1 MGTEIIHW
9 FAQHCSCHYNYHFP
23 LQKDEVTSYTSL
35 VQKYCLIFQ
44 HGKLL
49 NNLPTQFPGKD
60 RKREWGRF
68 RQNSGIQG
76 NIQQIARTGQ
86 IEEIILK
93 NHCCAYFQKIKIKLQ
108 LFYLLCCCWI
118 CLQNTNSR
126 FPEFLLWRRGSLLWK
141 RTKERKAAPLW
152 VMQEVPFQ
160 GRFKD
165 FLCLCP
171 MNFNPMTS
179 NRWT

>member
-23 LQKDEVTSYTSL
+23 LQKDEVTSYASL

-49 NNLPTQFPGKD
+49 KNLPTQFPGKD
-60 RKREWGRF
+60 RKIEWGRF

-93 NHCCAYFQKIKIKLQ
+93 NHCCAYFQKIKIRLQ

-118 CLQNTNSR
+118 LPSKHKFKISR
-126 FPEFLLWRRGSLLWK
+126 IPAVKAGISTLKENKRKKSCSPLGDARGAFPGQIQRFSLSVSNEF
-141 RTKERKAAPLW
+141 
-152 VMQEVPFQ
+152 
-160 GRFKD
+160 
-165 FLCLCP
+165 
-171 MNFNPMTS
+171 
-179 NRWT
+179 